1 MVKIKYKSNNT
12 LFNPKKDKYI
22 HIVSE
27 IYYLCYAIIYFIPKV
42 IYNLSINDPC
52 DTFQINYVFN
62 SKEISNL
69 HKNKNDIFA
78 NLSIYLKVIFI
89 KALSVNM
96 FNRFCYIQDENELN
110 IIPVVKDCCNSNVIE
125 LLSRSEKSELSN
137 KFINSFIQSY
147 IENSKINYEFPIVFM
162 NITKIDESQWTI

>member
-1 MVKIKYKSNNT
+1 M
-12 LFNPKKDKYI
+12 
-22 HIVSE
+22 SE

-42 IYNLSINDPC
+42 ICNLSINDPC
-52 DTFQINYVFN
+52 EIHFKLIMYLL
-62 SKEISNL
+62 KEISNL

-78 NLSIYLKVIFI
+78 DLSIYLKVIFI

-110 IIPVVKDCCNSNVIE
+110 IIPVVKDCCNNNVIE

-147 IENSKINYEFPIVFM
+147 IENSKIN
-162 NITKIDESQWTI
+162 